1 MSKIVWDALGKVIKE
16 KIIVVLLI
24 KNKEMFKI
32 NDLSF
37 HLEELEKEEQIKLNE
52 KGRVKIIQIRERI
65 NEIGGI

>member
-24 KNKEMFKI
+24 KNEEMFKI